1 MVESCKLVA
10 NDTLERRTQ
19 ETSHSVA
26 LTYTPDEQVHIV
38 YIFVDHLQTL
48 HNFVRDVVD
57 HVVKVRHPAEPAK
70 LAKTVVAWK
79 AVVSPA
85 LDVQGS
91 QVHPK
96 ALVPALE
103 EMVGQL
109 VGHDVVK
116 VLAGL
121 AGQAHQESVEA
132 SRSVDKLG
140 VEKLLR
146 KWNGSYSPS
155 LDRGLLYKAG
165 NYENE
170 RVSVKHV
177 YFQ

>member
-1 MVESCKLVA
+1 M
-10 NDTLERRTQ
+10 
-19 ETSHSVA
+19 
-26 LTYTPDEQVHIV
+26 
-38 YIFVDHLQTL
+38 
-48 HNFVRDVVD
+48 
-57 HVVKVRHPAEPAK
+57 RHPAEPAK

-91 QVHPK
+91 QIHPK

-140 VEKLLR
+140 VEKLL
-146 KWNGSYSPS
+146 
-155 LDRGLLYKAG
+155 
-165 NYENE
+165 
-170 RVSVKHV
+170 
-177 YFQ
+177 

>member
-1 MVESCKLVA
+1 MIESCKLVA

-26 LTYTPDEQVHIV
+26 LTYTSDEEVHVV

-70 LAKTVVAWK
+70 LAETVVAWK

-96 ALVPALE
+96 ALVAALE

-121 AGQAHQESVEA
+121 AGQAHQESVKA
-132 SRSVDKLG
+132 SGSVDKLG
-140 VEKLLR
+140 VEELLR
-146 KWNGSYSPS
+146 KWHSSYSPS

-170 RVSVKHV
+170 RVPAKYV
-177 YFQ
+177 YLE

>member
-1 MVESCKLVA
+1 MVESCKLVS

-26 LTYTPDEQVHIV
+26 LTYTPNEEIHVV

-57 HVVKVRHPAEPAK
+57 HVVKVRDPAEPAK
-70 LAKTVVAWK
+70 LAETVVAWK

-91 QVHPK
+91 QVHAK

-140 VEKLLR
+140 VEELLR
-146 KWNGSYSPS
+146 KWHSSYSPS

-165 NYENE
+165 ICENK
-170 RVSVKHV
+170 RVPAKYA
-177 YFQ
+177 YF

>member
-26 LTYTPDEQVHIV
+26 LTYTPNEEVHVV

-57 HVVKVRHPAEPAK
+57 HVVKVRDPAEPAK
-70 LAKTVVAWK
+70 LAETVVAWK

-91 QVHPK
+91 QVHAK

-140 VEKLLR
+140 VEELLR
-146 KWNGSYSPS
+146 KWHSSYSPS

-165 NYENE
+165 ICENK
-170 RVSVKHV
+170 RVPVKYV
-177 YFQ
+177 YF

>member
-1 MVESCKLVA
+1 MIESCKLVA

-26 LTYTPDEQVHIV
+26 LTYTPNEEIHVV

-57 HVVKVRHPAEPAK
+57 HVVKVRDPAEPAK

-96 ALVPALE
+96 ALVAPLE

-140 VEKLLR
+140 VEELLR
-146 KWNGSYSPS
+146 KWHGSYSSS

-165 NYENE
+165 SYENE
-170 RVSVKHV
+170 RVFVKYV
-177 YFQ
+177 YFE

>member
-1 MVESCKLVA
+1 MIESCKLVA

-19 ETSHSVA
+19 ETSHSVD
-26 LTYTPDEQVHIV
+26 LTYTPDEEVHVV

-48 HNFVRDVVD
+48 HNFVGDVVD

-70 LAKTVVAWK
+70 LVETVVAWK

-96 ALVPALE
+96 ALVAPLE
-103 EMVGQL
+103 EVVGQL

-121 AGQAHQESVEA
+121 AGQAHQVSVEA

-140 VEKLLR
+140 VEELLR
-146 KWNGSYSPS
+146 EWNGSYSPS

-165 NYENE
+165 SYENE
-170 RVSVKHV
+170 RVPVKYV
-177 YFQ
+177 YLE

>member
-1 MVESCKLVA
+1 MIESCKLVA

-26 LTYTPDEQVHIV
+26 LTYTPNEEIHVV
-38 YIFVDHLQTL
+38 YIFIDHLQTFY
-48 HNFVRDVVD
+48 NFVRDVVD
-57 HVVKVRHPAEPAK
+57 HVVKVRDPAEPAK

-79 AVVSPA
+79 AVVTPA

-121 AGQAHQESVEA
+121 TGEPHEESIEA

-140 VEKLLR
+140 VEKLVGEWDGAYSSPLD
-146 KWNGSYSPS
+146 GSF
-155 LDRGLLYKAG
+155 LHQAG
-165 NYENE
+165 KDW
-170 RVSVKHV
+170 VSGYV
-177 YFQ
+177 